1 LEIRHCNGPY
11 RHFWRWAPAYIAKN
25 GEAEGENMAKEDGKT
40 IYRFCG
46 EGLGIPG
53 LPHDITRDIA
63 RESGVLAELDA
74 AIAAGVYIAVA
85 EKPAPEA

>member
-1 LEIRHCNGPY
+1 VMDHIAIFRDGRRLISLEMAMLKELSR
-11 RHFWRWAPAYIAKN
+11 
-25 GEAEGENMAKEDGKT
+25 MAKADGKT
-40 IYRFCG
+40 IYRYCG
-46 EGLGIPG
+46 DGLGIPG
-53 LPHDITRDIA
+53 LPHQITRDIA